1 MSQLGRLERLAW
13 LTIGFV
19 IAGCLVW
26 QTVSGELSR
35 RQTRE
40 FMEMSLH
47 ASMGDEIVVSEVVR
61 EVPVEVLREVPVER
75 VPVRAIP
82 GSDEIVTSK
91 VTNIVP
97 PDVTDPTPPDLCE
110 SVDLTGVGFGN
121 EVRDLAPGVY
131 TATIHGDTFALDVTM
146 ESVDGRSRFNWGR
159 TASVS
164 SAVGD
169 HADAALFVGPT
180 RITVSPPGPDVRWG
194 IVIERLDSESD
205 ATPIRV
211 EVVGDEAAIADLSP
225 GLWRVDLVWTSGDR
239 PANWVWDASIESVA
253 GFGGGPWGG
262 GCTVIHVGPS
272 ANQPFSG
279 IRLDPG
285 EVAVTANVPP
295 DFTWAVAFT
304 PFPTGADD
312 DGECLW

>member
-13 LTIGFV
+13 LTIGLV

-40 FMEMSLH
+40 FMEMSLE
-47 ASMGDEIVVSEVVR
+47 ASMGDQIVSSEIV
-61 EVPVEVLREVPVER
+61 REVPVER
-75 VPVRAIP
+75 VPVRAIQ

-91 VTNIVP
+91 VTNIVS

-110 SVDLTGVGFGN
+110 SVDLTGVGPGS

-131 TATIHGDTFALDVTM
+131 TATICGDTFALDVTM
-146 ESVDGRSRFNWGR
+146 ESVDGRSRFGWGH

-164 SAVGD
+164 CAVGE
-169 HADAALFVGPT
+169 HAAAEMFAGPT
-180 RITVSPPGPDVRWG
+180 RITVNPPGPDVRWG
-194 IVIERLDSESD
+194 IAIERLAAESD
-205 ATPIRV
+205 VPIMV

-225 GLWRVDLVWTSGDR
+225 GLWRVDLVWTSGKQ
-239 PANWVWDASIESVA
+239 PSNWVWDASIESVA
-253 GFGGGPWGG
+253 GFGGGSWSGR
-262 GCTVIHVGPS
+262 CSVIHVGPS
-272 ANQPFSG
+272 ASQPFAGS
-279 IRLDPG
+279 RLDPG